1 MPATAP
7 YEPETGFPDAN
18 TPSLSE
24 LASGI
29 LNDVQD
35 LLKQQMQLLRTEF
48 KQDLHRTRQVAQCIG
63 IGIFL
68 LAVSAGLLLV
78 AGVHL
83 LASLTGWPMWACWGS
98 VGAVSLISGAIAIV
112 VGLRILKSYNPLPDK
127 SLHALQENVS
137 CLTNRPK

>member
-7 YEPETGFPDAN
+7 YEPATGFQDAN
-18 TPSLSE
+18 APTLSE

-29 LNDVQD
+29 LNDFQA
-35 LLKQQMQLLRTEF
+35 LLKQQMQLLRSEF
-48 KQDLHRTRQVAQCIG
+48 KQDLSRTRQVAQCIG

-68 LAVSAGLLLV
+68 LSVSMGLLLV

-98 VGAVSLISGAIAIV
+98 VGAVALIGGIVAII

-137 CLTNRPK
+137 CLTNRQK

>member
-7 YEPETGFPDAN
+7 YETETAFQDAAAP
-18 TPSLSE
+18 TLSE

-29 LNDVQD
+29 LNDFQA
-35 LLKQQMQLLRTEF
+35 LLKQQMQMLRSEF
-48 KQDLHRTRQVAQCIG
+48 RQDLRRTRQVAQCIG
-63 IGIFL
+63 LGIFL
-68 LAVSAGLLLV
+68 LTVSLGLLLV

-98 VGAVSLISGAIAIV
+98 VGGFALVAGIVAIV
-112 VGLRILKSYNPLPDK
+112 VGLRILKSYNPLPDQ